1 MPEPAGRP
9 IDILMVEDDADDV
22 YLTEQTLKGA
32 KVLNRLRVVADGLE
46 ALAYLRRQGPYSGA
60 ERPDLILLDLN
71 LPRMSGRELLA
82 VLKADPDLRQIP
94 VVVLTTADSEEDVLK
109 SYALNAIGYLQKPV
123 DLQRFVQVVRSIEDF
138 WVAILRVPASP
149 SSSSPA

>member
-46 ALAYLRRQGPYSGA
+46 ALACLRRQGPHSGA